1 MLTKTIVSL
10 IPGILLT
17 LTTAS
22 AHVVV
27 LPREAAAGA
36 TVKYT
41 MRVPTEKNVA
51 TVGLEAEFPSAAEI
65 TSVEEK
71 EGWKINLKKDSSGKI
86 IGATWSG
93 SAIAPHDIAEFGI
106 SARNPNQE
114 TDLVWKIVQIYED
127 GSRSEWT
134 GPKGSRTPAS
144 VTHIKP
150 Q

>member
-1 MLTKTIVSL
+1 MLKRTIHSL

-27 LPREAAAGA
+27 LPRAATAGA
-36 TVKYT
+36 AVHYT
-41 MRVPTEKNVA
+41 MRVPTEKDVA
-51 TVGLEAEFPSAAEI
+51 TVRLEAEFPSAAEI

-71 EGWKINLKKDSSGKI
+71 EGWKIELKKDASGKI
-86 IGATWSG
+86 VGAVWSG
-93 SAIAPHDIAEFGI
+93 SSIAPHDIAEFGI

-114 TDLVWKIVQIYED
+114 TDLVWKIVQVYED
-127 GSRSEWT
+127 GSRSDWT

-144 VTHIKP
+144 ITHIQP

>member
-1 MLTKTIVSL
+1 MLKRKIRSL

-17 LTTAS
+17 LATAS

-27 LPREAAAGA
+27 LPRTAAAGT
-36 TVKYT
+36 TVHYT

-51 TVGLEAEFPSAAEI
+51 TVRLEAEFPSAVEI

-71 EGWKINLKKDSSGKI
+71 DGWKIELKKDPSGKI

-93 SAIAPHDIAEFGI
+93 SSIAPHDIAEFSI
-106 SARNPNQE
+106 SARNPDQE
-114 TDLVWKIVQIYED
+114 SDLVWKIVQIYED

-144 VTHIKP
+144 VTHIQP